1 VYLVQTIAEQRI
13 TTVHFVPSMLQ
24 VLVAERGLGGCPD
37 LRRVLCGGEALPAQL
52 PALFFAQCG
61 AELYNQY
68 GPTEATIDVTFDKCE
83 RVGAPQ
89 SVSIGRP
96 ISNTQIYVLDAL
108 LQPVGINVA
117 GELHIGGVSL
127 ARGYGQRAELTAE
140 KFVPDPLSGVAGA
153 RLYKTGDLARYRP
166 GGELEYLG
174 RMDQQVKLR
183 GYRIEL
189 QEIEEALRRHAGIGE
204 AIVLLHEDVP
214 GSKRLVGY
222 YVAGSQGETPRVE
235 ELRLFLRE
243 KLPEYMVPATLIGI
257 DELPLTP
264 SGKVD
269 RRALPAPEQTAEYSE
284 KSLIAP
290 RTPTEERLAE
300 IWKQLLS
307 RDEISINQNFFD
319 LGGHSLLATQVMSRI
334 REAFKIELPLRFIF
348 ELPTIS
354 SLAAKIDAG
363 TDSRGTDIDQIAQML
378 EEIENFSSDEITKL
392 MEDRLTPVQV
402 RF

>member
-1 VYLVQTIAEQRI
+1 
-13 TTVHFVPSMLQ
+13 
-24 VLVAERGLGGCPD
+24 
-37 LRRVLCGGEALPAQL
+37 
-52 PALFFAQCG
+52 
-61 AELYNQY
+61 
-68 GPTEATIDVTFDKCE
+68 
-83 RVGAPQ
+83 
-89 SVSIGRP
+89 
-96 ISNTQIYVLDAL
+96 
-108 LQPVGINVA
+108 
-117 GELHIGGVSL
+117 
-127 ARGYGQRAELTAE
+127 
-140 KFVPDPLSGVAGA
+140 
-153 RLYKTGDLARYRP
+153 
-166 GGELEYLG
+166 
-174 RMDQQVKLR
+174 MDQQVKLR

>member
-1 VYLVQTIAEQRI
+1 
-13 TTVHFVPSMLQ
+13 
-24 VLVAERGLGGCPD
+24 
-37 LRRVLCGGEALPAQL
+37 
-52 PALFFAQCG
+52 
-61 AELYNQY
+61 
-68 GPTEATIDVTFDKCE
+68 
-83 RVGAPQ
+83 
-89 SVSIGRP
+89 VSIGRP